1 METRVWVNAL
11 NPDLTLVGALTGV
24 TGGAITAAQS
34 RAVIETGTMTS
45 PQESRDIDWTRTL
58 VQPWREVDGVAWP
71 LGVYVPTV
79 PRRTH
84 TGLGVSADI
93 QLADRTILLQM
104 ATQGGGYS
112 LPAGSDV
119 LTAIRGIITWAG
131 LDPGGVT
138 DTLGTT
144 RTDSTWD
151 AGTSALTIINQ
162 LLSWHGWRGI
172 ETDAAGRYRVRAAT
186 GANAAPVAAEFV
198 EGRAYSYAPTWEHEQ
213 DLSEIPNVVDVFA
226 QGDRDEPPIRAT
238 ATNMDPKDP
247 LSLANRS
254 RVSFFVK
261 ADVTTQADAQALAD
275 RTLAER
281 RMSESSV
288 TISHPPLDLTVG
300 TAARFV
306 SVEAGVDAAH
316 IIRRTVKPLAALALQ
331 QTAMN
336 RVIQ

>member
-11 NPDLTLVGALTGV
+11 NPDLTLIGALTGI
-24 TGGAITAAQS
+24 TGGTVTADQS
-34 RAVIETGTMTS
+34 RAVTETGTMTS

-58 VQPWREVDGVAWP
+58 VQPWREVDGVSWP

-104 ATQGGGYS
+104 AAQGGEYS

-119 LTAIRGIITWAG
+119 LTAVRGLITWAG

-138 DTLGTT
+138 DPLGTT
-144 RTDSTWD
+144 RTDSVWE
-151 AGTSALTIINQ
+151 AGTSILTIINQ

-172 ETDAAGRYRVRAAT
+172 ETDTAGRYRVRAAT
-186 GANAAPVAAEFV
+186 GANAAPVVAEWV
-198 EGRAYSYAPTWEHEQ
+198 EGRTYSYAPTWEREQ
-213 DLSEIPNVVDVFA
+213 DLSEIPNVVDVFV
-226 QGDRDEPPIRAT
+226 QGDKDEPPIRAT
-238 ATNMDPKDP
+238 ATNTDPGDP
-247 LSLANRS
+247 LSLVNRS

-261 ADVTTQADAQALAD
+261 SDVTTQADAQALAD

-281 RMSESSV
+281 RMAESAV

-300 TAARFV
+300 TAARFTAP
-306 SVEAGVDAAH
+306 SAGVDALH

-331 QTAMN
+331 QTTMSEVVA
-336 RVIQ
+336 